1 VDISLPA
8 PLFCGHA
15 AHFVVHRIM
24 DPLSIASGVAGL
36 IMLAEVVISRT
47 YNTIIKCKNA
57 SED

>member
-1 VDISLPA
+1 
-8 PLFCGHA
+8 
-15 AHFVVHRIM
+15 M